1 MTNNDFIRI
10 YNLSVS
16 GGIGFMVGKTV
27 ISIGKMFTKT
37 SSAGLAVELVG
48 SAIGA
53 VAGLKTFNSI
63 HDPLIDQGIDNS
75 CDDIDEAMMFFK

>member
-10 YNLSVS
+10 YDLSVS
-16 GGIGFMVGKTV
+16 GGIGFVVGKAVISVGKT
-27 ISIGKMFTKT
+27 FAKT
-37 SSAGLAVELVG
+37 SSAELAVELVG

-63 HDPLIDQGIDNS
+63 HDPLIDQENNNS